1 MASSFSFPLMNPAD
15 IAEALHSYC
24 IAPSPGLRAEHIVTP
39 QPGLV
44 AEVLALFLA
53 NFVGDD
59 EPDEQLEFQALQAI
73 DNPEHHMRA
82 IALSRLYRRANAFL
96 HSILF
101 RDLTLR
107 DLLRADGRRVVY
119 ILSAII
125 NFLHYRQDKLS
136 FLEPIVQE
144 YSPLQERHTELRAKI
159 AELRNAKEDHLLK
172 EQMEAP
178 VVQQLEKEVNALKQ
192 RLREYNKEQLSL
204 RVATKAIDEKKQELL
219 GKMNQADFELVKVM
233 QEKERLSAKIVH
245 SPEKLLRTLEEKK
258 AVRDELRN
266 SEKVAMQKV
275 QEKTNTL
282 ETYTKVSEKLVKH
295 LSKISAV
302 HEKGT
307 VAKASEKDV
316 KAHKEKIGDQNLEI
330 KALCNKAAEWQ
341 LKVLENEGILNAKEK
356 ERDQRVA
363 ENNLKMNTLKSE
375 VESEHKCLAE
385 KEIKIKEK
393 LEKVAELCSQADSVA
408 EAGNKKIQEICG
420 KYNQVCEAANMY
432 MDGIDRSFE
441 EIDEAAVSLKAIGQS
456 GA

>member
-330 KALCNKAAEWQ
+330 KALRNKAAEWQ

-363 ENNLKMNTLKSE
+363 ENNLKMNALKSE
-375 VESEHKCLAE
+375 VESEHKCLEE

>member
-330 KALCNKAAEWQ
+330 KALRNKAAEWQ

>member
-330 KALCNKAAEWQ
+330 KALRNKAAEWQ

-363 ENNLKMNTLKSE
+363 ENNLKMNALKSE
-375 VESEHKCLAE
+375 VESEHKCHVE

>member
-330 KALCNKAAEWQ
+330 KALRNKAAEWQ

-363 ENNLKMNTLKSE
+363 ENNLKMNALKSE
-375 VESEHKCLAE
+375 VESEHKCHAE